1 MPILIRKIPLI
12 VAATIALNSQAA
24 AAPAKAPAGTSA
36 EILIDAVIASVD
48 EKPITLNEVRERLPT
63 PRKITLSELATDR
76 EAQEALEAI
85 IGERVLEAEASTKRV
100 SVDDA
105 EIEDYINEV
114 AARNSLSRPDF
125 EAVLKR
131 EGKSINWYRRQVK
144 NEITKTKL
152 ASSIAKGGISVSD
165 QEIDDYLSA
174 STSLTS
180 DEASLKLRVITVSK
194 AGRTQD
200 DLDARVKS
208 IRAAL
213 ELGRSFESVA
223 KDFSDDPNKEEGGLL
238 GTVAEKDLSGH
249 ISEAVASVEAGKYSE
264 PVVTDSGVQ
273 LFFVEQRFAAKSDD
287 DDDDS
292 EERQKARREEAR
304 KVIQDRKTKEK
315 LSSYFGSE
323 IQKNHTVD
331 KKF

>member
-1 MPILIRKIPLI
+1 MLNLIREIPLLL
-12 VAATIALNSQAA
+12 AATIAISSHVV
-24 AAPAKAPAGTSA
+24 AAPAKAPAEANS
-36 EILIDAVIASVD
+36 EILIDAVVASVD

-63 PRKITLSELATDR
+63 PRKISLKELTGDR
-76 EAQEALEAI
+76 EAQETLDAI
-85 IGERVLEAEASTKRV
+85 IGERVLEAEASTKRI

-131 EGKSINWYRRQVK
+131 EGKNIDWYRRQVK
-144 NEITKTKL
+144 GEITKTKL

-165 QEIDDYLSA
+165 QEIDDYLSS

-200 DLDARVKS
+200 DFDSRVKS
-208 IRAAL
+208 IQAAL
-213 ELGRSFESVA
+213 QLGRSFESVA

-238 GTVAEKDLSGH
+238 GTVAENDLSSH
-249 ISEAVASVEAGKYSE
+249 ILDAVASVEAGKYSE
-264 PVVTDSGVQ
+264 PVVTDTGVQ
-273 LFFVEQRFAAKSDD
+273 LFFVEQRFAAEGEDD
-287 DDDDS
+287 DDNED
-292 EERQKARREEAR
+292 RQKARREEAR

-315 LSSYFGSE
+315 LSSYFGVE